1 MSLEA
6 IGREIEALD
15 RYLQAIRVFADIP
28 GITLPLTDTFLV
40 NLPAT
45 TQGLTG
51 AKVLPTPARPASTR
65 ATPTFLSHR
74 EAHRWVATA
83 LTRATIISA
92 RTKDLNRTT
101 RLARTYH
108 VISKMWPTTFRSS
121 QQAFMLSLYLRA
133 LHAGH
138 AGSRSGTASS
148 AEVDWLVCDIPNSIS
163 SNVRGTKSQLWSRE
177 WIEAVKEGKRLLSET
192 TTFPRAGQTNWKV
205 QRFVEDAMD
214 VWERAGCGISEA
226 KEVVKI
232 MWWSVEMTFH
242 SQAILRHLMRLLLAT
257 GQHDDAKRVF
267 ELYVKLVLKAR
278 QTSQP
283 EVSLELRQSSRDEHS
298 ATRPAVQKTDDA
310 EFTGETEGQEDMDR
324 DEDFLEGLL
333 LGARILTQD
342 IGDPI
347 EAWRYISLASDVLAI
362 ASPRVA
368 KLYGARVEESK
379 GIIRMAMA
387 IEDAEPMTRP
397 TYQSEGIGHLVAATE
412 LASGDAR
419 IWYHLAYART
429 EARDLSGA
437 LDAVRQALEL
447 EPTNAEAWHLLGLLL
462 TATKDWAGALRAVQ
476 AGIDLWETVEQ
487 ELKQSLIVD
496 DDKLSA
502 VPVGIEPRDYAM
514 RNSAS
519 DSTPETSPQAA
530 LISGQTIFPISKRS
544 NKSLY
549 PTPSVTARLGNVI
562 QLRITQAVITEKLH
576 GPDEAMIRQQENF
589 AYFSGRSGY
598 SRPGGQTSPGLVDD
612 RSVRDLGES
621 FFNVNETTPAG
632 IPYMGETQ
640 ISKSVRCWA
649 RITIWSQLIDY
660 QYSLTA
666 TRTSRR
672 TNLVSVFDNPRGI
685 RRRVSAPIRK

>member
-1 MSLEA
+1 MS
-6 IGREIEALD
+6 
-15 RYLQAIRVFADIP
+15 
-28 GITLPLTDTFLV
+28 
-40 NLPAT
+40 
-45 TQGLTG
+45 
-51 AKVLPTPARPASTR
+51 
-65 ATPTFLSHR
+65 
-74 EAHRWVATA
+74 
-83 LTRATIISA
+83 
-92 RTKDLNRTT
+92 
-101 RLARTYH
+101 
-108 VISKMWPTTFRSS
+108 
-121 QQAFMLSLYLRA
+121 SLYLRA

-138 AGSRSGTASS
+138 ANSLSGASS
-148 AEVDWLVCDIPNSIS
+148 GAEVDWLVCEISNSIS

-214 VWERAGCGISEA
+214 VWQAAGCGVGEA

-232 MWWSVEMTFH
+232 MWWSVEVTFH
-242 SQAILRHLMRLLLAT
+242 SQAILRHLMRLLLAI

-283 EVSLELRQSSRDEHS
+283 EVSLVLRQSSKDEHS
-298 ATRPAVQKTDDA
+298 ATRPAVQQTDDA
-310 EFTGETEGQEDMDR
+310 EFTGEKEGQEDLDR

-333 LGARILTQD
+333 LGGRILTQD

-362 ASPRVA
+362 ASPRIA
-368 KLYGARVEESK
+368 KTFGARVEESK

-387 IEDAEPMTRP
+387 IEDAEPSIRP
-397 TYQSEGIGHLVAATE
+397 TYQAEGIGHLVAATE

-429 EARDLSGA
+429 EARDVSGA

-447 EPTNAEAWHLLGLLL
+447 EPTNAQAWHLLALLL

-487 ELKQSLIVD
+487 ELQQSLVED
-496 DDKLSA
+496 DEKFSG

-514 RNSAS
+514 RNSTTN
-519 DSTPETSPQAA
+519 STPEIPPQAA
-530 LISGQTIFPISKRS
+530 LISGQSVFPISKRS
-544 NKSLY
+544 NKTLY
-549 PTPSVTARLGNVI
+549 PIPSVTTRLGNVI
-562 QLRITQAVITEKLH
+562 QLRITQAVIIEKLH
-576 GPDEAMIRQQENF
+576 GPDEAMIKQQENF
-589 AYFSGRSGY
+589 AFFSGRSGY
-598 SRPGGQTSPGLVDD
+598 SRPGRHDSPDLVED

-640 ISKSVRCWA
+640 ISKSVRSYA
-649 RITIWSQLIDY
+649 QITDCSKLIDN
-660 QYSLTA
+660 QCSLTA
-666 TRTSRR
+666 TRTSR
-672 TNLVSVFDNPRGI
+672 
-685 RRRVSAPIRK
+685 